1 MRNLFTPNPILIQC
15 EFGSGKVL
23 FIECICQSINYSILP
38 SSREQLLQVLY
49 KQLLRLLNLLIT
61 AENSA
66 WYPNYVCYKEC
77 LCQNCQQQAAFYST
91 PPLPLCNALETK
103 QIVSVKNKMRNSW
116 EHSYTAGTHSVT
128 THSCSVSSSYTSD
141 AHNVSYTPKNNCLC
155 QEVVKQ
161 EEQVLLAPKSL
172 IPNG

>member
-1 MRNLFTPNPILIQC
+1 MHMRNMKPVVFSILILFQIYHRAFFHNNSNAFMENLFVPNPILIQC

-23 FIECICQSINYSILP
+23 FTECICQSINCSILKCP

-77 LCQNCQQQAAFYST
+77 LCQNCQQQAAFYIP

-103 QIVSVKNKMRNSW
+103 QIQ
-116 EHSYTAGTHSVT
+116 
-128 THSCSVSSSYTSD
+128 
-141 AHNVSYTPKNNCLC
+141 C
-155 QEVVKQ
+155 Q
-161 EEQVLLAPKSL
+161 
-172 IPNG
+172 